1 MYGFFRLFFV
11 EELRDSEL
19 GLMRYKLSKFIG
31 KVRMR
36 GIWKFFFGFFDN
48 EEGVSPKIRKN
59 DLNM

>member
-1 MYGFFRLFFV
+1 M
-11 EELRDSEL
+11 EELWDSEL

-31 KVRMR
+31 KVQMR
-36 GIWKFFFGFFDN
+36 GIWKLFLDFFDN

>member
-1 MYGFFRLFFV
+1 V

-36 GIWKFFFGFFDN
+36 GIWKLFFGFFDN
-48 EEGVSPKIRKN
+48 EEGYHQKLGKMI
-59 DLNM
+59 